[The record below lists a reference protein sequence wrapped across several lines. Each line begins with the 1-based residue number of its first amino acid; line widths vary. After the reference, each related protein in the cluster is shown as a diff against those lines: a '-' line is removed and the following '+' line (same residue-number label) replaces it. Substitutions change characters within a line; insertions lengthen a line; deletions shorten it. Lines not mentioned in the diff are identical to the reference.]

1 MKSRNKLE
9 IRLLV
14 RTLAGLGI
22 LVMILFANIYPAVA
36 KGPESATIT
45 GPGIDQP
52 IELLGTIEMDSV
64 VQLMEQTGLW
74 YDTGTPI
81 PSKEPVGE
89 LGPSYTLTWI
99 NSGPPS
105 LSAEERTIYQEIY
118 LDAENGPLIHTP
130 PQESLQGWGAGVIG
144 WFVAPSELK
153 DTLTELGVP
162 ISASS
167 VVLDAHLFKTAG
179 DTVLPE
185 RKPTR
190 DPRYLGLIGFV
201 ILLGLAGLFGAR
213 LVKDRSGS
221 VI

>member
-1 MKSRNKLE
+1 MNSKINIV

-14 RTLAGLGI
+14 RILAGLVI
-22 LVMILFANIYPAVA
+22 MVMILFANINPAVA

-45 GPGIDQP
+45 GPGIEQP
-52 IELLGTIEMDSV
+52 IELLNNSNMDLV
-64 VQLMEQTGLW
+64 VRLMEQTGLW
-74 YDTGTPI
+74 YDTGTPLS
-81 PSKEPVGE
+81 SKEPVGE

-105 LSAEERTIYQEIY
+105 LSADERTIYQEIY

-144 WFVAPSELK
+144 WFVAPGNLK
-153 DTLTELGVP
+153 DTLTELDVP

-179 DTVLPE
+179 DTVLPVSKPARAPWYLSLVGFSIVVVLTGLLSAHLIKVRF
-185 RKPTR
+185 RK
-190 DPRYLGLIGFV
+190 
-201 ILLGLAGLFGAR
+201 
-213 LVKDRSGS
+213 S
-221 VI
+221 